1 MFFVA
6 SKVFWLLVQPVS
18 LALLFGLLGLLL
30 MFTRWK
36 WTSRLA
42 VLLSIGVLVVSAFTT
57 LGYVLVR
64 PLESAFQRPATAPAS
79 VSGIIILGGGMDSE
93 INEVRGGYEFNRS
106 GDRFTEG
113 LRLAELYPGARL
125 AITGGIGDIDQAGEP
140 EAVAAERFF
149 LDFGIAK
156 ERLILESDSRNTEE
170 NAQLT
175 KALVSPKPGETWLLV
190 TSAFHMP
197 RSIGVF
203 RTAGFEV
210 VPWPVDYRGAGNETF
225 AFTLH
230 QPAENV
236 TVTTLAIREWVGL
249 AAYYL
254 TGKTDDWLPAA
265 KR

>member
-6 SKVFWLLVQPVS
+6 SKVFWLLAQPVS

-30 MFTRWK
+30 MLTRWK

-42 VLLSIGVLVVSAFTT
+42 VLLSIAVLVVSAFTT

-93 INEVRGGYEFNRS
+93 INEIRGGYELNRS
-106 GDRFTEG
+106 GDRFMEG

-125 AITGGIGDIDQAGEP
+125 VITGGIGDIDQAGEP

-156 ERLILESDSRNTEE
+156 ERLILESESRNTEE

-197 RSIGVF
+197 RSVGVF

-265 KR
+265 KQ